1 MTALEH
7 QNPRTEGRLALRAW
21 IAVAMIPVGWM
32 LVLVAGFAGGEGEHA
47 GTALASVLPALVALA
62 APTAAVLL
70 GVGAARARQR
80 TGWAAAWAAGVLLVA
95 TAVLL
100 PVLVISPSIGWGIA
114 VVVVVAVLAFF
125 EWRYRRSAPAH

>member
-7 QNPRTEGRLALRAW
+7 QNPRTEGRLAFRPW
-21 IAVAMIPVGWM
+21 IAVALVPVGWM
-32 LVLVAGFAGGEGEHA
+32 LVLVAGFAGGEGESTGA
-47 GTALASVLPALVALA
+47 ALAAFLPALVALA

-70 GVGAARARQR
+70 GVGAARAGER
-80 TGWAAAWAAGVLLVA
+80 TGWAAAWVAGVLLVA

-100 PVLVISPSIGWGIA
+100 PVLVISPSIGLGIA

-125 EWRYRRSAPAH
+125 EWRYRKSSPTQ